1 MSISKTQIF
10 NIALNILGVSTPLEN
25 PNSSDSRAILLNNYY
40 ELAKNCVLKDFDWNF
55 ASTYR
60 ILALSEER
68 SVLNKYLYCY
78 DYPNDCISAREL
90 FDSTAEFSLPFEI
103 ASVKSCPKVILTN
116 AKNAILR
123 YTRRI
128 DKEIYFSCEFSM
140 ALSYYLASL
149 TSNVIVGSLQKGELA
164 FEKYKEILSRAK
176 LLNAV
181 EGADTVYDDKT
192 YLDGRN

>member
-1 MSISKTQIF
+1 
-10 NIALNILGVSTPLEN
+10 
-25 PNSSDSRAILLNNYY
+25 
-40 ELAKNCVLKDFDWNF
+40 
-55 ASTYR
+55 
-60 ILALSEER
+60 
-68 SVLNKYLYCY
+68 
-78 DYPNDCISAREL
+78 
-90 FDSTAEFSLPFEI
+90 
-103 ASVKSCPKVILTN
+103 
-116 AKNAILR
+116 
-123 YTRRI
+123 
-128 DKEIYFSCEFSM
+128 M